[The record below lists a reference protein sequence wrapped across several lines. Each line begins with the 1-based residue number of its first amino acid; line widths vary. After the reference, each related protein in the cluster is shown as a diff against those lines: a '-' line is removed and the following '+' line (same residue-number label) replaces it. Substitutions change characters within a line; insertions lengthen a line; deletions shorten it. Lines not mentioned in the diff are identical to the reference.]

1 MKPTFGRLSTDG
13 TIPLAPSLD
22 HMGHFA
28 RSAADLDIVYRCM
41 TASGTEGISGNETVF
56 DPDGFPASLRV
67 GLLDGWFRQGAR
79 PEALAA
85 TEQIASAFT
94 NVHLVELPEADRA
107 RSAAYCITAAEAGR
121 IHLTNLR
128 DRAGDFDHACRDRL
142 IAGALLP
149 TNLLVQALRFQQ
161 WFRSRVAEL
170 IDGFDL
176 LLAPATPC
184 SAPRIGQVTIDIG
197 GVQVPARANLGIYT
211 QPLSFVGLPIITLP
225 VHQPGAMPL
234 GVQLIGKPWTES
246 LLLAVTCE
254 LERRG
259 IATSKP
265 FGPSSK

>member
-1 MKPTFGRLSTDG
+1 MKPTFARLSTDG

-41 TASGTEGISGNETVF
+41 IDSEAVREPE
-56 DPDGFPASLRV
+56 DLDGFPASLRV
-67 GLLDGWFRQGAR
+67 GLLDGWFRQGAT

-94 NVHLVELPEADRA
+94 DVHLVELPEADRA

-121 IHLTNLR
+121 IHLSNLR

-142 IAGALLP
+142 TAGALLP
-149 TNLLVQALRFQQ
+149 ANLLLQALRFQQ

-170 IDGFDL
+170 IDSFDI

-197 GVQVPARANLGIYT
+197 GLQVPARANLGIYT
-211 QPLSFVGLPIITLP
+211 QPLSFVGLPIIALP
-225 VHQPGAMPL
+225 IDRPGAMPL

-246 LLLAVTCE
+246 LLLAVACA

-259 IATSKP
+259 IVISKP
-265 FGPSSK
+265 LESSEA